1 MVATRRLCFLAL
13 LFLLVGGLPA
23 LAQPA
28 VSVSYERRHDPYTYR
43 FENPS
48 RFDTAELVPHF
59 FEQRYEGDTNG
70 LRVAAR
76 YRLGPVS
83 LDTGVTL
90 SPSTLT
96 FGSDID
102 TFLQPSGDV
111 VTSGTGGDVTR
122 QTWQIRQ
129 RVFLPTGRKL
139 GTHLA
144 YSLTRDRVVFHDHV
158 RTVTHTAPPSV
169 ELSLATTR
177 ETTWSL
183 VHEFAFGVEPT
194 VVRRGWRIAP
204 RAAAGIA
211 AGRLT
216 VQLPDKYPGV
226 DLRFDASVV
235 TASAG
240 MAIERRLGPMTVN
253 AGVDTLTTW
262 SLYDHAQLRR
272 RSVTL
277 SAGLGWTH

>member
-1 MVATRRLCFLAL
+1 MVAYRRPWFLAL
-13 LFLLVGGLPA
+13 LFLLVGLPA
-23 LAQPA
+23 MAQPA

-48 RFDTAELVPHF
+48 RLDSADLIPHF
-59 FEQRYEGDTNG
+59 FEQHYEGDANA

-83 LDTGVTL
+83 LDTAVVL

-96 FGSDID
+96 FASDID

-111 VTSGTGGDVTR
+111 VTSGTSGDVTR

-129 RVFLPTGRKL
+129 RVFLPTGRRL
-139 GTHLA
+139 GTHMA

-158 RTVTHTAPPSV
+158 RTVTHTAPPSI

-177 ETTWSL
+177 ETTWSHI
-183 VHEFAFGVEPT
+183 HEFAFGVEPA
-194 VVRRGWRIAP
+194 VVRPGWRVAP

-240 MAIERRLGPMTVN
+240 VTIERRIGPITTT
-253 AGVDTLTTW
+253 AGVDTLYTW
-262 SLYDHAQLRR
+262 SLYSHAQLRR

-277 SAGLGWTH
+277 SAGLGWTR